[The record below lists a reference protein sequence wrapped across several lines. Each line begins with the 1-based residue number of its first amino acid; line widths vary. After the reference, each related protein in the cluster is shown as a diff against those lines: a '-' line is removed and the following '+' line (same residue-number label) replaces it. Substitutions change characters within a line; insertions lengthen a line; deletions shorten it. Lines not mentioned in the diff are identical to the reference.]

1 MDPLSTEFVNTPC
14 MATFRTYL
22 ALRYLRGAEGQAEG
36 RKFLRL
42 VIRIAIGGV
51 AVGVTT
57 LVLALAVVRG
67 FSEEI
72 TRKIVGFGAHIQVE
86 SLKDAPLDG
95 ATGLIGVV
103 AAHPQVDSVQPVIQ
117 EFVLVRSSR
126 THIDGVS
133 IWGTRRVP
141 DYLDASIIAGSAQL
155 ASDSS
160 GISTMVIGA
169 PQARTLDV
177 GPGDVLTAF
186 SVPATGESRPP
197 RVAQFKVGGI
207 YETSLADFDGIYVFA
222 EMERVR
228 NLVNYGPDQVT
239 RLDVRV
245 GESVDFE
252 AVADE
257 LDTTLAFPAMA
268 RPISEIYRSLFAW
281 VALQQSIIPLVL
293 SIIVFVAAVNIIGT
307 LLMLILEKTAEIGVL
322 GSMGARGKDLTG
334 VFMRVGFGIGAIGAV
349 IGSLLAVVLAFLQ
362 VQYGIIPLPA
372 DAYYMSEAPMAL
384 RVEDFIV
391 VSLVT
396 VMLCTAAAW
405 VPARYASRIMPID
418 AIRSR

>member
-1 MDPLSTEFVNTPC
+1 MDPLSGEIVNTPT
-14 MATFRTYL
+14 MASFRTYM

-57 LVLALAVVRG
+57 LILALAVVRG
-67 FSEEI
+67 FSDEI

-86 SLKDAPLDG
+86 SLRDAPLEGVADLM
-95 ATGLIGVV
+95 ATVS
-103 AAHPQVDSVQPVIQ
+103 AHPQVATVQPVIQ
-117 EFVLVRSSR
+117 EFVLVRSSK

-133 IWGTRRVP
+133 IWGTTQVP
-141 DYLDASIIAGSAQL
+141 DYLDASIIEGSARL
-155 ASDSS
+155 SPNAS
-160 GISTMVIGA
+160 GIPVVVIGA
-169 PQARTLDV
+169 PLARTLNV
-177 GPGDVLTAF
+177 RTGDVLTAF
-186 SVPATGESRPP
+186 SVPSTGESRPP
-197 RVAQFKVGGI
+197 RVAQFTVGGI
-207 YETSLADFDGIYVFA
+207 YETSLADFDALYVFA
-222 EMERVR
+222 DAERVR
-228 NLVNYGPDQVT
+228 NLVSYGSDQVT

-245 GESVDFE
+245 REGADFE
-252 AVADE
+252 HVAND

-307 LLMLILEKTAEIGVL
+307 LLMLILEKTVEIGVL

-334 VFMRVGFGIGAIGAV
+334 IFMRVGLGIGATGAV
-349 IGSLLAVVLAFLQ
+349 IGSLLAIVLAVLQ
-362 VQYGIIPLPA
+362 IKYGIIPLPA
-372 DAYYMSEAPMAL
+372 DAYYMSKAPMAL
-384 RVEDFIV
+384 RVEDFVV
-391 VSLVT
+391 VSFVT
-396 VMLCTAAAW
+396 IVLCTAAAW
-405 VPARYASRIMPID
+405 IPARYASRILPIN

>member
-1 MDPLSTEFVNTPC
+1 
-14 MATFRTYL
+14 MASFRTYL

-36 RKFLRL
+36 RTFLRL

-86 SLKDAPLDG
+86 SLRDAPLEGVEDLS
-95 ATGLIGVV
+95 ATVWANVQV
-103 AAHPQVDSVQPVIQ
+103 ASVQPVIQ

-126 THIDGVS
+126 IHIDGVS
-133 IWGTRRVP
+133 IWGTSEVP
-141 DYLDASIIAGSAQL
+141 DYLGASIIAGSASL
-155 ASDSS
+155 ADDSA
-160 GISTMVIGA
+160 GVPVIVIGA
-169 PQARTLDV
+169 PLARTLNV
-177 GPGDVLTAF
+177 RTGDALTAF
-186 SVPATGESRPP
+186 AVPATGESRPP
-197 RVAQFKVGGI
+197 RVAQFHVGGI
-207 YETSLADFDGIYVFA
+207 YETSLADFDAIYVFA
-222 EMERVR
+222 DAERVR
-228 NLVNYGPDQVT
+228 SLVSYRADQAT
-239 RLDVRV
+239 RLDIRLVD
-245 GESVDFE
+245 GADFE
-252 AVADE
+252 HVANE
-257 LDTTLAFPAMA
+257 LDSALAFPAMA

-334 VFMRVGFGIGAIGAV
+334 VFMRVGFGIGVTGAV
-349 IGSLLAVVLAFLQ
+349 IGSLLAAVLAVLQ
-362 VQYGIIPLPA
+362 IQYGIIPLPA

-384 RVEDFIV
+384 RAKDFLV
-391 VSLVT
+391 VSLLTIV
-396 VMLCTAAAW
+396 LCTAAAW
-405 VPARYASRIMPID
+405 IPARYASRILPID